1 MKPTY
6 AKNIIKEAMEE
17 RNKLDANFNGK
28 ETSQIITVIAPIL
41 KKMLDTPHWTSK
53 SSQFNPKFL
62 LDKPKGGRSIVLTK
76 FHPRKMITKKRS
88 ITLMTKLSDHPSA
101 F

>member
-1 MKPTY
+1 MKPTF
-6 AKNIIKEAMEE
+6 AKQLIKEGMEE
-17 RNKLDANFNGK
+17 RNKLDANANGK
-28 ETSQIITVIAPIL
+28 ETSQMISVIAPIL

-53 SSQFNPKFL
+53 SSHFKSNFL

-76 FHPRKMITKKRS
+76 FHPRKQIIKKRS
-88 ITLMTKLSDHPSA
+88 ITLITKLSDHPAA